1 MAINPAEERTRVNQR
16 QFESC
21 VTSKRRRVR
30 KVAKY
35 RQLYNVNPERQL
47 RVRYDAPLPIFSG
60 MVDTLLASLDDNI
73 SIKFGE
79 TDPADWRA
87 AQKATAGIQKLSDS
101 QMPGG
106 QWNKMFR
113 AMRKEAI
120 FSGVGVGEYI
130 PYNLDGKFH
139 SQLLIIPFEHLIF
152 QARGGFNI
160 ENHNYFG
167 RDNVWLNKA
176 SLIRGVKGGLYDRK
190 AVDEIINTKSEG
202 FQTRGMLDFD
212 EEARFKPLGIDA
224 NDDIVGEPTWRFIEI
239 ISEYEGK
246 RWYNLFEYNLG
257 KSIRFCPLSEIS
269 SSELYPYFGFATHE
283 DSENFASK
291 SYADDLYPH
300 AISINDL
307 FNEDA
312 ENRRLKNS
320 NARAYD
326 KDMFINPQKLYEAQI
341 GRSKLVPAD
350 TQNGTRRISEG
361 IYEFKSPDISGTVE
375 LISWLK
381 NEVGNSLGVN
391 DLLQGASQPTDKKVG
406 VTYVEQNNIGK
417 RLSFFSQPIQESLVQ
432 LGYRVF
438 GGFVDYLKE
447 PMPIKLF
454 GEAGYQ
460 WDLLKRIDLHFERD
474 FEITVVS
481 QSQSNKKNE
490 LAKASRE
497 KALGLLANSQNVNG
511 RVRDEFIARDI
522 GGYSDAEVAMLL
534 DTTAETTKDSVSI
547 ASEAVQDIMMGRVPK
562 TNYQADTYFLNRIID
577 FVETHLEDKNVKKNV
592 QKFLAY
598 IDKHKQIV
606 IGNMRRKQQE
616 KQMLAEAEQ
625 ENTAENTGS
634 PKIPQITP
642 QQPMRPQLQPAQ

>member
-1 MAINPAEERTRVNQR
+1 MDKLESIIQTRTQINLR

-21 VTSKRRRVR
+21 VQTKRRRV
-30 KVAKY
+30 KKIAKY

-60 MVDTLLASLDDNI
+60 MVDTLLASLDDTV
-73 SIKFGE
+73 SIKFQE

-87 AQKATAGIQKLSDS
+87 AQKATAGVQKLSDS

-106 QWNKMFR
+106 QWDKEFR
-113 AMRKEAI
+113 AMRKESV
-120 FSGVGVGEYI
+120 FSGVGVAKYV

-139 SQLLIIPFEHLIF
+139 SQLRTVTFEHLIF
-152 QARGGFNI
+152 QARGGYNI

-167 RDNVWLNKA
+167 QDDIWLSRA
-176 SLIRGVKGGLYDRK
+176 ELWRGAKSGLYNRQ
-190 AVDEIINTKSEG
+190 AVAKITSMKSDEGADN
-202 FQTRGMLDFD
+202 RGALEYE
-212 EEARFKPLGIDA
+212 EEARFRPLGLDT
-224 NDDIVGEPTWRFIEI
+224 NEDIVGEPTWRFIEI
-239 ISEYEGK
+239 VSVFKGK
-246 RWYNLFEYNLG
+246 RWYNLFEYMTG
-257 KSIRFCPLSEIS
+257 TSIRYCPLSELS

-283 DSENFASK
+283 DSQNFASK

-300 AISINDL
+300 AVSINDL

-326 KDMFINPQKLYEAQI
+326 KDMFTNPQKLYEAQI

-361 IYEFKSPDISGTVE
+361 IYEFKSPDISGTIDM
-375 LISWLK
+375 ISWLK

-391 DLLQGASQPTDKKVG
+391 DLLQGAPQPTDKKVG

-417 RLSFFSQPIQESLVQ
+417 RLSFFSKPIQEALTQ

-438 GGFVDYLKE
+438 GGFVDYLRE
-447 PMPIKLF
+447 PLPIRLF
-454 GEAGYQ
+454 GENGYE
-460 WDLLKRIDLHFERD
+460 WDLLRRIDLHFERD

-497 KALGLLANSQNVNG
+497 KALGMLAGSPNVNG

-522 GGYSDAEVAMLL
+522 GGYTDAEVAMLL

-547 ASEAVQDIMMGRVPK
+547 ASEAVQDIMMGRIPRM
-562 TNYQADTYFLNRIID
+562 NYQADTYFLNRIID
-577 FVETHLEDKNVKKNV
+577 FVETHIHDTNVKKKKE
-592 QKFLAY
+592 KFLEY

-616 KQMLAEAEQ
+616 KRMQMEAEQ
-625 ENTAENTGS
+625 EVTAENNGVIP
-634 PKIPQITP
+634 PKV
-642 QQPMRPQLQPAQ
+642 QPVNPQLQPTQ